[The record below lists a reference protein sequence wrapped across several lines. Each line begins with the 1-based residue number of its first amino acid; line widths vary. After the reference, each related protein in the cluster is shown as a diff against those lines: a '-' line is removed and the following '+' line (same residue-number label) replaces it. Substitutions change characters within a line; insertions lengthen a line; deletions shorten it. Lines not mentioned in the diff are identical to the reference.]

1 MGWYFF
7 YQMLNKKGSFVW
19 TIVILAWKLISLW
32 HSPKTQCNLFFFS
45 RLRESAY
52 DPVALASEMWTGPEK
67 SEPTRACQ
75 KCNHY
80 HRLSAEYRCMQSST
94 LSVAHIQLCQ
104 LFIKIGNYILISD
117 IWNWWHHE
125 WNSYTHSINLKC
137 QQVRMDFMCLFIWDC
152 PSQKHTGRQMDAMS
166 WIRPPVSDSAKG
178 VCWENLYQQSQSSF
192 MEL

>member
-1 MGWYFF
+1 
-7 YQMLNKKGSFVW
+7 MLNKKGSLLSGQLSFW
-19 TIVILAWKLISLW
+19 HENLISLW

-137 QQVRMDFMCLFIWDC
+137 QQVRMW
-152 PSQKHTGRQMDAMS
+152 
-166 WIRPPVSDSAKG
+166 
-178 VCWENLYQQSQSSF
+178 LYVLVYLRLSISKTHRETEG
-192 MEL
+192 MLCHG